1 MKRKLHEIEYNCAQQ
16 ILKYILFSTPF
27 PTKDVYIR
35 PMFCHATTDDV
46 YIRPQI
52 KSNTESSVV
61 CDALNKIS
69 PVVEKVWHYFIKTA
83 DQSKLLIAFLY
94 AVLKIIKWRLDH
106 ANEE

>member
-1 MKRKLHEIEYNCAQQ
+1 MVFN
-16 ILKYILFSTPF
+16 PF

-46 YIRPQI
+46 YIRLQI

-69 PVVEKVWHYFIKTA
+69 PVVEKGLALFYK
-83 DQSKLLIAFLY
+83 DC
-94 AVLKIIKWRLDH
+94 
-106 ANEE
+106 